1 MLRCFLCYNE
11 KVYVFRDDNLAKR
24 AVYNGY
30 EEAYM
35 SGLEIK
41 EFLADAYGKFGRHHE
56 RVPSTRIK
64 IDTFK
69 KIKMDK
75 IYRIFY
81 NDCFFKIMD
90 GETDAS
96 LYFLGYTKVKPKW
109 AKD

>member
-1 MLRCFLCYNE
+1 MK
-11 KVYVFRDDNLAKR
+11 KVYVFRGDNLAKR

-41 EFLADAYGKFGRHHE
+41 EFLSDAYSTFGRHHE
-56 RVPSTRIK
+56 RVSSTRIK

-81 NDCFFKIMD
+81 NDCFFKIMN